1 MHQTLVDCISG
12 HRVARPDKVFW
23 RSLDGD
29 LVSEYS
35 FAQLFEDV
43 SRYATSLSA
52 SGVLPGD
59 VVLIF
64 LPHGY
69 QPVAAFLGVMMAGA
83 LPSFMAYPSA
93 KQHPEAYWSEHRALF
108 EAIGAVAVMTD
119 RSHAVQMREHGLD
132 LAAKAILTIEDV
144 RSVGSHAVMPLLDGD
159 GAALL
164 QHSSGTTS
172 LKKGVILSHRTI
184 LRQVAAY
191 SASLGMTSADNIVSW
206 LPLYHDMGL
215 IACCVTPLVLGQTVT
230 SLDPFHWVGR
240 PASLLDAIARYDG
253 RFVWMPN
260 FAFEHLVR
268 TTPDDFAA
276 DLSRLR
282 AFINCS
288 EPCKPETFERFAKRF
303 SRNGVRLDQLQVCY
317 AMAET
322 VFAVSQTE
330 VGRAPGVVSADK
342 NALTDAQ
349 IVTRS
354 SEPASAIRLLSAGRV
369 LPGLDVR
376 IFRDGR
382 EVGENSVGEVSI
394 SGEFLFDGY
403 FNRPDITSE
412 RLIDGRYFTRDRGF
426 IRVSELYILG
436 RIDELLIINGRNI
449 QANEVEAIVSQIRGV
464 KPGRAVAFGVYNEWI
479 GSEELVVVA
488 ERDPHADDVIDADVL
503 RTIRN
508 LVFEM
513 TNIEIKTCELVEPG
527 WLKKTTSGKIAR
539 GENLAAFLRM
549 TEARS
554 TPSKAGFPSETTLSR
569 VAEIIA
575 IMFGFPASGV
585 SRRTV
590 AEDVDKWDSLAHAS
604 LMLEVEKRFAVR
616 FRDDEIFS
624 FPSVGDLV
632 DRLEELLSQP
642 RSDGPA
648 QDRVVYTS
656 PTSSILRWRPTDLP
670 DVIIF
675 AGRNEGFGRHDMQEF
690 ASVYIG
696 TEIMRRNRYHV
707 TDHGLSWYTEDFEQL
722 TYQLNRV
729 SQNPKILIGSSMGG
743 YAALRF
749 AGVLQNVISVMAF
762 CPQHRPIKKK
772 MQILGR
778 HSQEAW
784 TVDFYPR
791 IPSCIIFGEKAD
803 LMRRNFIGSRITDP
817 DLQRIVT
824 VPGAA
829 HNAAAVLQRHGVLAR
844 VLECSTR
851 PDTMIREVDAIIS
864 ALPSDAEPP
873 EARTTKSRM
882 RGT

>member
-12 HRVARPDKVFW
+12 HRAARPDKVFW

-29 LVSEYS
+29 LVSEYN
-35 FAQLFEDV
+35 FAAFFEDV
-43 SRYATSLSA
+43 SKYATFLRA
-52 SGVLPGD
+52 AGLIPGE

-69 QPVAAFLGVMMAGA
+69 QAVAAFFGVMMAGA
-83 LPSFMAYPSA
+83 LPSFMAYPSV
-93 KQHPEAYWSEHRALF
+93 KQHPDAYWSEHRALF
-108 EAIGAVAVMTD
+108 EGIGPMAVMTD
-119 RSHAVQMREHGLD
+119 RPHAAQMRDHGLD
-132 LAAKAILTIEDV
+132 LATKAIFTIEDI
-144 RSVGSHAVMPLLDGD
+144 RSPSSHAVMPPLDGD
-159 GAALL
+159 CAALL

-191 SASLGMTSADNIVSW
+191 SASLGMTPADNIVSW

-253 RFVWMPN
+253 DFVWMPN

-268 TTPDDFAA
+268 TTPDDFGA

-303 SRNGVRLDQLQVCY
+303 SRNGVRFDQLQVCY

-349 IVTRS
+349 IVTVS
-354 SEPASAIRLLSAGRV
+354 SEPASAIRLLSTGCV

-382 EVGENSVGEVSI
+382 EVGENSVGEVGI

-403 FNRPDITSE
+403 FNKPNIT
-412 RLIDGRYFTRDRGF
+412 RDRFIDGRFFTRDRGF
-426 IRVSELYILG
+426 IRDSELYILG
-436 RIDELLIINGRNI
+436 RVDELLIINGRNI

-464 KPGRAVAFGVYNEWI
+464 KPGRAVAFGVYNEWV

-488 ERDPHADDVIDADVL
+488 ERDPQASDLVDADVL
-503 RTIRN
+503 RMIRSI
-508 LVFEM
+508 VFEV

-539 GENLAAFLRM
+539 GENLAAFLRV

-554 TPSKAGFPSETTLSR
+554 RPSEPGFPSETTLGR

-590 AEDVDKWDSLAHAS
+590 AEDVDRWDSLAHSS
-604 LMLEVEKRFAVR
+604 LMLEVEKRFAIR

-632 DRLEELLSQP
+632 DRLDELLSLP
-642 RSDGPA
+642 RSDGP
-648 QDRVVYTS
+648 QDRTVYTS
-656 PTSSILRWRPTDLP
+656 PTSSILKWRPTDLP

-675 AGRNEGFGRHDMQEF
+675 AGRNEGFGRHDLQEF

-696 TEIMRRNRYHV
+696 TEIMRRTRYHV
-707 TDHGLSWYTEDFEQL
+707 TDHGLSWYTEEFEQL
-722 TYQLNRV
+722 TYQLNKV

-749 AGVLQNVISVMAF
+749 AGVLQDVISVMAF

-778 HSQEAW
+778 HSQESW
-784 TVDFYPR
+784 TVDFYPK

-803 LMRRNFIGSRITDP
+803 LMRRNFIASRITDP

-829 HNAAAVLQRHGVLAR
+829 HNAAAVLQRHGVLAK

-864 ALPSDAEPP
+864 ALPS
-873 EARTTKSRM
+873 EA
-882 RGT
+882 